1 MKIQNS
7 RFFSFWKFLSVCLI
21 FKDKS
26 TQVQVLLMFLR
37 VSHFVLMFLCLKNT
51 RQSEGSQSSTILLGD
66 VIFFAPIKSLF
77 TK

>member
-7 RFFSFWKFLSVCLI
+7 RFFILEIPVSLSNFQRQKYIDTCFLS
-21 FKDKS
+21 
-26 TQVQVLLMFLR
+26 MFLR